1 MFVKATPFDN
11 QITSE
16 KQSNNVLSRKESQ
29 IVEETELATITTTTI
44 VTKTLV
50 KANKMDDN
58 DKNEKKTNDTK
69 KEKELSFSNIS
80 RIFGSFLLISEIE

>member
-11 QITSE
+11 QITS
-16 KQSNNVLSRKESQ
+16 KNQSNNVLSRKESQ